1 MNDKTP
7 DNRDELI
14 RTLHDLVEELRSP
27 LANLRA
33 AAENISTHPDISPVM
48 RSAFENI
55 ILQESTIL
63 SDAFQALADTSRR
76 AVQSTLHHTVLSC
89 RALLD
94 SLCKKISAGSNITVS
109 CSGRP
114 CSLIAD
120 RDDILLLLEFL
131 VNKIAENR
139 NISSVSCEVSPEE
152 THVYL
157 DLVWL
162 GSPFSPA
169 EIETWQR
176 ERLLEDTNSRTVGA
190 ILKEHDSDIWS
201 SNHSTKGKSLLRIPL
216 PISGS
221 TQIDTASE

>member
-1 MNDKTP
+1 MSENPP

-33 AAENISTHPDISPVM
+33 AAENISTHSDISPVM

-55 ILQESTIL
+55 ILQESTLL
-63 SDAFQALADTSRR
+63 SDAFQALADTSKR
-76 AVQSTLHHTVLSC
+76 AMQSTLPHTVLSC
-89 RALLD
+89 SALLD
-94 SLCKKISAGSNITVS
+94 SLCKKLSAGGNSTVS
-109 CSGRP
+109 CSGP
-114 CSLIAD
+114 SCSLIAD
-120 RDDILLLLEFL
+120 REDLLLLLEFL
-131 VNKIAENR
+131 VNKITQNR
-139 NISSVSCEVSPEE
+139 KTSSVACEVSPEE

-157 DLVWL
+157 DLVWP
-162 GSPFSPA
+162 GSPFSAA

-176 ERLLEDTNSRTVGA
+176 EKLMADKNRTVGS

-201 SNHSTKGKSLLRIPL
+201 SSHSAKGKSLLRIPL

-221 TQIDTASE
+221 TLIDTASE